1 MKDLFA
7 NYSKEVRPVIDKEQP
22 IPVNF
27 DMMFSQLV
35 ELVCMARKHLF
46 YGRVGPHCKTFSF
59 SDQNEFLGFSF
70 LCTLFHTLFI

>member
-1 MKDLFA
+1 MKNLFA

-35 ELVCMARKHLF
+35 ELVCIAGNHFFMD
-46 YGRVGPHCKTFSF
+46 T
-59 SDQNEFLGFSF
+59 
-70 LCTLFHTLFI
+70 

>member
-35 ELVCMARKHLF
+35 ELVCMAGKHLF
-46 YGRVGPHCKTFSF
+46 
-59 SDQNEFLGFSF
+59 
-70 LCTLFHTLFI
+70 

>member
-35 ELVCMARKHLF
+35 ELVCMTDRHPFMDASRPNCL
-46 YGRVGPHCKTFSF
+46 
-59 SDQNEFLGFSF
+59 N
-70 LCTLFHTLFI
+70 I